1 MLKMKCQQLS
11 QKLAEL
17 GVEADQHRAVLD
29 TLKTMAPERKCF
41 RLVGGVLIERVVG
54 ETVPELE
61 TTHSG
66 VRTAQRSPRC
76 RRFLPP
82 ARRPVALLTTR
93 SHRCPLYPTHR
104 S

>member
-17 GVEADQHRAVLD
+17 GVEADQHRSVLD
-29 TLKTMAPERKCF
+29 TLKTMAPERKCY
-41 RLVGGVLIERVVG
+41 RLVGGVLVERVVG

-66 VRTAQRSPRC
+66 VRAALRAPC
-76 RRFLPP
+76 CPLPP
-82 ARRPVALLTTR
+82 ARPPPQPRR
-93 SHRCPLYPTHR
+93 SPPPPRATPHR